1 VDRCVKSG
9 GVTAQF
15 IERRATPAAI
25 LNGIMKPAA
34 SSLSRSRSRHADPA
48 CAHARLATARLNPL
62 LNVILAFWAIWHC
75 RHARPPLF
83 SLPPLV

>member
-1 VDRCVKSG
+1 MK
-9 GVTAQF
+9 
-15 IERRATPAAI
+15 AA
-25 LNGIMKPAA
+25 AW
-34 SSLSRSRSRHADPA
+34 SSSRSCHADPA

-83 SLPPLV
+83 SLHPLA